1 MSEQSDNKNGL
12 VSRWSRRKLRK
23 IEADSEISSK
33 TAKLDNKSKPTLEK
47 DDELIQQQ
55 SELPLW
61 QQDDVAPENMQQ
73 ALAALFRQP
82 EFKEVDHMN
91 EYDEDFTRFDSL
103 GDIVTTEMK
112 RMLKIVEEKTRPHSL
127 DDIEQVNN
135 TIELDSDESSDEQQN
150 NKEDNHLA

>member
-91 EYDEDFTRFDSL
+91 EYDEDFTRFDSRKS
-103 GDIVTTEMK
+103 V
-112 RMLKIVEEKTRPHSL
+112 V
-127 DDIEQVNN
+127 
-135 TIELDSDESSDEQQN
+135 
-150 NKEDNHLA
+150 